1 MRGAEYGGGK
11 VGGRGQER
19 TAAFPSPVGS
29 VPGTRHTDG
38 LGGVVRMGKTPTPWL
53 QSSDP

>member
-1 MRGAEYGGGK
+1 MRRAEKGGGK
-11 VGGRGQER
+11 VAGQGR

-38 LGGVVRMGKTPTPWL
+38 LGGMVRVGKVFTSWP
-53 QSSDP
+53 QSSHP

>member
-1 MRGAEYGGGK
+1 MGGG
-11 VGGRGQER
+11 GQER

-29 VPGTRHTDG
+29 VPGTRHMDG
-38 LGGVVRMGKTPTPWL
+38 LGGVVRMGKTPTLWL